1 VKLINPNP
9 FTTRPEIVGTFG
21 VVAST
26 HWIATAVGMGI
37 LERGGNAFDAAVA
50 TAFTLQVVEPHL
62 CGPGGDVPLIFHAV
76 KKGKTEVMCGQ
87 GVMPAKATIAH
98 FKGLGLDLIPGTG
111 LLPAAVPGTFDA
123 YMLMLR
129 DYGTMTLGEVLA
141 PAISYFLNGHPLV
154 ERASATIATVKDNFR
169 DNWPSSAAVYLPG
182 NKVPRAAE
190 LFRNRAAGNTYL
202 RIIKEAEAAG
212 GSREAVI
219 ERARK
224 VWSQGFVAAAI
235 DRFYT
240 NEELMDVSGQRNKGL
255 LRGDDMAKW
264 QATVEEPITYDYGR
278 YTVCKA
284 GPWAQSPVTLQQLAL
299 LKGFNLDGA
308 DPTSPDFIHTVVE
321 ASKLAFADRE
331 AFYGDPKFVDV
342 PMQTLLSDAYNA
354 DRRKLV
360 DPAKASLD
368 QRPGKVEGYGGVIR
382 LRKADGMRAAVAA
395 SGAGEPTVGRMGQMS
410 GDTVHFDIVDKDGNM
425 VSATPS
431 GGWLHGSPVVP
442 ELGFPIGTRGQIMWL
457 EEGQPS
463 SLAPGKRPRTTLTP
477 TLAHRDGEPYMVW
490 GSPGG
495 DQQEQ
500 WITQMFLRHVHCG
513 MNLQE
518 AIDAPAWHSEH
529 FPSSFWPRTA
539 RPGVLV
545 LEGRIPAETV
555 QDLRKRGHEVE
566 MNDAWSEGRLTAATR
581 EDPWRKAAANPR
593 GMQGYAAGR

>member
-1 VKLINPNP
+1 MKLINPNP

-87 GVMPAKATIAH
+87 GVMPATATIAH

-129 DYGTMTLGEVLA
+129 DYGTMKLSDVLA
-141 PAISYFLNGHPLV
+141 PAIGYFLNGHPMV

-169 DNWPSSAAVYLPG
+169 DNWPTSAAVYLPG
-182 NKVPRAAE
+182 NKVPKPAE
-190 LFRNRAAGNTYL
+190 LFCNQAAGNAYL
-202 RIIKEAEAAG
+202 RTIKEAEAGG

-224 VWSQGFVAAAI
+224 AWSQGFVAEAI

-240 NEELMDVSGQRNKGL
+240 NEELLDVSGQRNKGL
-255 LRGDDMAKW
+255 LRGEDMAKW
-264 QATVEEPITYDYGR
+264 QATVEEPLTYDYGR

-284 GPWAQSPVTLQQLAL
+284 GPWAQSPVVLQKLAL

-308 DPTSPDFIHTVVE
+308 DPTSPDFIHTLVE
-321 ASKLAFADRE
+321 VSKLAFADRE

-354 DRRKLV
+354 DRRKLI
-360 DPAKASLD
+360 DPAKASFD
-368 QRPGKVEGYGGVIR
+368 QRPGKVEGYGGVVR
-382 LRKADGMRAAVAA
+382 LRKADGSRAAVAA
-395 SGAGEPTVGRMGQMS
+395 SGAGEPTVGRMG
-410 GDTVHFDIVDKDGNM
+410 
-425 VSATPS
+425 
-431 GGWLHGSPVVP
+431 
-442 ELGFPIGTRGQIMWL
+442 
-457 EEGQPS
+457 
-463 SLAPGKRPRTTLTP
+463 
-477 TLAHRDGEPYMVW
+477 
-490 GSPGG
+490 
-495 DQQEQ
+495 
-500 WITQMFLRHVHCG
+500 
-513 MNLQE
+513 
-518 AIDAPAWHSEH
+518 
-529 FPSSFWPRTA
+529 
-539 RPGVLV
+539 
-545 LEGRIPAETV
+545 
-555 QDLRKRGHEVE
+555 
-566 MNDAWSEGRLTAATR
+566 
-581 EDPWRKAAANPR
+581 
-593 GMQGYAAGR
+593 